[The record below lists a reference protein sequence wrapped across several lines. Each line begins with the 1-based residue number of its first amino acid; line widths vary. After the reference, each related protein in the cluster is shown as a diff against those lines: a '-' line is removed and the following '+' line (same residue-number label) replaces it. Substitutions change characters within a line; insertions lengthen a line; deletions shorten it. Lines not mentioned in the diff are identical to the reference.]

1 MTTTMAGILG
11 NVTEIFGTGMT
22 MASTVGTTVAGN
34 PLLLMFVV
42 IPVVGLGIGIFKRL
56 LNL

>member
-1 MTTTMAGILG
+1 M
-11 NVTEIFGTGMT
+11 TEILATVSAIFTAAIGWAGTV
-22 MASTVGTTVAGN
+22 ATTVADN